1 MQGGLGRFP
10 FRASQKRG
18 LQGPPGASRGPPGAS
33 KGSAGPQNVFGTAFG
48 AGFGLQKLP
57 ELCRALGPG
66 PPGAWACRGLQGL
79 QAPGPPGA
87 SRGLQG
93 PPDPADKASEDFGGF
108 PAPGL
113 QGPAGASGA
122 GASRGLG
129 LQGPP
134 GASRFWAVT
143 SPFGQIL
150 GGSQLAPLPQGPHPQ
165 ICCS

>member
-1 MQGGLGRFP
+1 MWGATAEGLGPWVWGIPIKTPPRASRIQGVQGGLGRFP

-18 LQGPPGASRGPPGAS
+18 LALLSE
-33 KGSAGPQNVFGTAFG
+33 
-48 AGFGLQKLP
+48 GL
-57 ELCRALGPG
+57 
-66 PPGAWACRGLQGL
+66 
-79 QAPGPPGA
+79 
-87 SRGLQG
+87 
-93 PPDPADKASEDFGGF
+93 
-108 PAPGL
+108 
-113 QGPAGASGA
+113 GA

-134 GASRFWAVT
+134 GPPGAGASRGLQTLQKRLPKILGGASRFWAVT